1 MTKREQREV
10 EIQRKKAM
18 TKKQLKELH
27 KAERTRA
34 LFNTGTRTMKSA
46 KDYDR
51 AKSKRETRKALEEQG
66 QREASSR
73 KATGLDASPR

>member
-10 EIQRKKAM
+10 EIQRKKTM

-51 AKSKRETRKALEEQG
+51 AKSKRETRKALEE
-66 QREASSR
+66 
-73 KATGLDASPR
+73 

>member
-1 MTKREQREV
+1 MVYCKYKERGKEREDKTMTKREQKGV
-10 EIQRKKAM
+10 EKSLKKRM

-27 KAERTRA
+27 NQERTRA

-51 AKSKRETRKALEEQG
+51 AKSKREARKALEE
-66 QREASSR
+66 
-73 KATGLDASPR
+73 